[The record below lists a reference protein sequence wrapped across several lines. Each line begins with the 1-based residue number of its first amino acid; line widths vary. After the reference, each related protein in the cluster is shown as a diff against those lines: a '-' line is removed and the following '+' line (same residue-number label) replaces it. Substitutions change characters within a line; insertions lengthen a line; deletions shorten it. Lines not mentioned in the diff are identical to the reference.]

1 MEEAPKQN
9 AIDHLRF
16 LAKNSPLGMKEELD
30 RVGGSWISRIRTQVT
45 ILLAEVEFA
54 IEDKTIDE
62 EYGQRLISRIDNF
75 AHKLREKEEEFSQS
89 DPDQNIKEMFESE
102 FSEILDK

>member
-16 LAKNSPLGMKEELD
+16 LVQNTPIGMKEEFD
-30 RVGGSWISRIRTQVT
+30 RTGGSWISRILTQVT

-54 IEDKTIDE
+54 IDDKTIDD
-62 EYGQRLISRIDNF
+62 EYGQKLISRIDNF
-75 AHKLREKEEEFSQS
+75 THKLREKEEEFSQS
-89 DPDQNIKEMFESE
+89 DPDQDIKDNFERE
-102 FSEILDK
+102 FLEILDK